1 MALPEALL
9 AILVCPLD
17 KGDLLYFADEE
28 LLYNP
33 RLRRAYRIEDGIPV
47 LLGGQAELVA
57 EPEHE
62 RLIGRAQGD
71 AHVPAILGLGH
82 ENGSGSASGAG

>member
-1 MALPEALL
+1 MALPEGLL

-17 KGDLLYFADEE
+17 KGDLLYFADED

-47 LLGGQAELVA
+47 MLVGQAEPVT

-62 RLIGRAQGD
+62 RLIGRASGD
-71 AHVPAILGLGH
+71 AHVPAILGLGLD
-82 ENGSGSASGAG
+82 NGTGSPSGAG